1 MSSLIESYK
10 DPIFIEW
17 YTDNGQKIS
26 VQRTNIQ
33 IKVVNNQA
41 VLPEIPDETYGIDIT
56 DMIQVPQGEVLSSQS
71 YFSVNW
77 STGHIT
83 FHSNQEGNTILIN
96 EYWARGC
103 IYYPASRIYLKTSE
117 AAVEQNLQEVFDF
130 ASTTLDEFLTGD
142 VSVTSTGVVTI
153 SNDAVTLAKM
163 QDISTERILGR
174 VSTSTGIIQQLTAAQ
189 VRTLLNVAEGATA
202 YVHPNHTG
210 DVTSIAD
217 GANTITD
224 KAVTLAKIQDIATAR
239 ILGRVTPDPG
249 VTELLTN
256 SDVRTLL
263 NVADGANNYSHPAT
277 HALSMIDETTTLKIL
292 TDVERT
298 QIASMFD
305 YLKNRVHTGMLVK
318 DATAGQVHAD
328 ADAYTFQFNLDEG
341 LAEVNN
347 LLKQFIA
354 EENTVLGTGVTSPLD
369 ATNDTIIYAI
379 WLENDAGTI
388 TLGSLAGTAAPAIS
402 AVAPL
407 DAAIETAINDGTV
420 VWYRLADFTITR
432 TGAATATGAAN
443 NTVRNKI

>member
-17 YTDNGQKIS
+17 YTNNGQKIS

-77 STGHIT
+77 ATGHII
-83 FHSNQEGNTILIN
+83 FHANQEGNTILIN

-142 VSVTSTGVVTI
+142 VSVTTEGVVTI
-153 SNDAVTLAKM
+153 NNDAVTLAKI

-174 VSTSTGIIQQLTAAQ
+174 ISSSTGIIQQLTAAQ

-202 YVHPNHTG
+202 YTHPNHTG

-217 GANTITD
+217 GATTITD

-239 ILGRVTPDPG
+239 ILGRTTAGSG
-249 VTELLTN
+249 VTEELEATT
-256 SDVRTLL
+256 VRTML
-263 NVADGANNYSHPAT
+263 NVEDGANAYTHPAT

-298 QIASMFD
+298 QIASMLA
-305 YLKNRVHTGMLVK
+305 YLKNRVHVGMLIK
-318 DATAGQVHAD
+318 DATAGQTHAD
-328 ADAYTFQFNLDEG
+328 ADAYSFKFNLQEG
-341 LAEVNN
+341 LAEVDN
-347 LLKQFIA
+347 LLKEFA
-354 EENTVLGTGVTSPLD
+354 TEEDIVLGSGATSPLD
-369 ATNDTIIYAI
+369 STNNTIIYAI
-379 WLENDAGTI
+379 WLQNDSGTI
-388 TLGSLAGTAAPAIS
+388 TIESLAGTAAPAIS
-402 AVAPL
+402 ATAPSNS
-407 DAAIETAINDGTV
+407 DITTEINNVDII
-420 VWYRLADFTITR
+420 WYRLANFTITR
-432 TGAATATGAAN
+432 TGAATATGVAD